1 MIATADVRL
10 QFGDVLIIVGDA
22 RALEEVAAELGN
34 SPKHLAET
42 NFIPMFFGI
51 VLGIIA
57 GSLPI
62 AMPGLPV
69 PVRLGLAGGPLIL
82 AILLARVGNIG
93 RLVWYMPGNV
103 NYALRELGIIL
114 FLACIGL
121 KSGAQF
127 LNTLLSPSGLLW
139 LICGAVITVV
149 PILAVADLWQGGAQ
163 AELHDHPWLASRQH
177 DGSPCARLCQYD
189 LRFGCAGDLLRLRL
203 SADHASPHHCGPDAR
218 HPAGRLICI

>member
-1 MIATADVRL
+1 MRL
-10 QFGDVLIIVGDA
+10 QFGDVLIIVGDE
-22 RALEEVAAELGN
+22 RALEQVAAELGN

-42 NFIPMFFGI
+42 NFIPVFFGI

-139 LICGAVITVV
+139 LVCGAVITVV
-149 PILAVADLWQGGAQ
+149 PILAVGVFGRAVLKLNYMTILGLQ
-163 AELHDHPWLASRQH
+163 AGSMTDPPALAFANTIS
-177 DGSPCARLCQYD
+177 GSDAPAISYASVYPLTM
-189 LRFGCAGDLLRLRL
+189 LLRIIVAQMLVIL
-203 SADHASPHHCGPDAR
+203 L
-218 HPAGRLICI
+218 AG